1 MVHLI
6 SPSGYCYGVKNSLN
20 KVFSAYNKNKKRK
33 IFFLHPLVH
42 NSSSVLKIK
51 EKTGAKDY
59 SPEEKAE
66 TYYDSLLVFPAHG
79 YTSKEK
85 LLAYYLNASILDCT
99 CPFLIAEKNMMK
111 RDLDNGFTVFFLA
124 KEGHQETLSV
134 LDSDSRIKLIKESE
148 AASFDFSAFNKAK
161 KVSLY
166 PQSTL
171 GLKVYEDFKKREEE
185 NYHGL
190 LKTAPLCHEC
200 VDRWQNAL
208 KIDCQLGAS
217 FLVIGDPTSSNSNE
231 FINLLKDNFPGR
243 KVFLIDSLKS
253 LKEAERHLD
262 YRFDIYLAS
271 ATSASD
277 EEVKKYLKQ
286 LKRVNLLNKL
296 LLPFR
301 GLRRK

>member
-6 SPSGYCYGVKNSLN
+6 TPSGYCYGVKNSLN
-20 KVFSAYNKNKKRK
+20 KVVSSYNKNKKRK

-42 NSSSVLKIK
+42 NSLTVEKLKK
-51 EKTGAKDY
+51 KTGAKDY
-59 SPEEKAE
+59 SPEEKVE

-99 CPFLIAEKNMMK
+99 CPFLTAEKAMMK
-111 RDLDNGFTVFFLA
+111 RDLDAGFTVFFLA

-134 LDSDSRIKLIKESE
+134 LDSDPRIILIKENES
-148 AASFDFSAFNKAK
+148 ATFDFSLFKK
-161 KVSLY
+161 SSKVSLY

-171 GLKVYEDFKKREEE
+171 GLRVYESFKKRAEEQ
-185 NYHGL
+185 YKGL

-208 KIDCQLGAS
+208 KVECPLGAS

-231 FINLLKDNFPGR
+231 FISLLKDNFPGR
-243 KVFLIDSLKS
+243 KVFLIDSLKA
-253 LKEAERHLD
+253 LRAAEKQID
-262 YRFDIYLAS
+262 FRFDIFLSS

-277 EEVKKYLKQ
+277 EEVKAYFKE
-286 LKRVNLLNKL
+286 LKRVDFLQKL
-296 LLPFR
+296 MLPFR
-301 GLRRK
+301 GLRHR